1 MRKISYIFI
10 SLALLFCFEGLLA
23 QDCTDSVLFNA
34 GKLKPAGEGANSKYE
49 YAISGAV
56 NLATTPG
63 NEALR
68 GKVKSQLEQ
77 AIEAASDKDVRQF
90 LESQLYLMGVPAEPA
105 AGPSEKELLAA
116 AKKLAR
122 SRNSNERCQS
132 IWLYSDVYGKEN
144 TARVL
149 AAMSDK
155 DKAYRMTALH
165 SYEKY
170 ADNQFYA
177 ALTALFP
184 KLGTDAKADILYFLG
199 EQVADS
205 QIDAIIGEFDG
216 ANAADAMA
224 AAAKIGGEKA
234 LAALVCH
241 LGGSNDCDAYLAL
254 SSFNGD
260 VRVAVEDA
268 LKNAPAA
275 AKPSLLKLAGE
286 RHCTVAF
293 GDVVDV
299 LQSQNGDAALAA
311 ANALKGVSI
320 PEDAVHV
327 ANLLQSL
334 KDDNLVS
341 PVSDA
346 LIGCYSDT
354 DGKASAVRILSA
366 VKDAP
371 ESVKE
376 RFYPVLA
383 STNSDL
389 AADYL
394 LTAFKSGHSDAALKA
409 LSAID
414 NFKAAPALLEAASK
428 DDSHLIRYVELVSR
442 FVKDDS
448 AKAGEYATALKSAVS
463 AKVKSRIIDAMA
475 TVPQLETVNRLE
487 ALLNDPEAAY
497 NAANALKSVVKE
509 MAGELP
515 YTKIKECFDKVVK
528 VYQGTGNADDLYA
541 IDEMKNFLSG
551 LKKEI

>member
-10 SLALLFCFEGLLA
+10 SLALLFCFEGLWA

-77 AIEAASDKDVRQF
+77 AIEAASDKVVRQF
-90 LESQLYLMGVPAEPA
+90 LESQLYFIGVPAEPA
-105 AGPSEKELLAA
+105 AGPSEKELLAS

-144 TARVL
+144 ALRVI

-165 SYEKY
+165 SYEKH
-170 ADNQFYA
+170 ADGPFYA

-184 KLGTDAKADILYFLG
+184 KLGADAKADILYFLG

-205 QIDAIIGEFDG
+205 QIEAIIAEFDG

-234 LAALVCH
+234 LAALVSH
-241 LGGSNDCDAYLAL
+241 LGGANDCDAYLAL

-260 VRVAVEDA
+260 VRGAVEDA
-268 LKNAPAA
+268 LKTESAA

-286 RHCTVAF
+286 RHCTSSFV
-293 GDVVDV
+293 DVVEA
-299 LQSQNGDAALAA
+299 LHSQNEATALAA

-334 KDDNLVS
+334 KDENLIA

-346 LIGCYSDT
+346 LVGCYAGT
-354 DGKASAVRILSA
+354 DGKSASTRILSF

-409 LSAID
+409 LSTID

-428 DDSHLIRYVELVSR
+428 DDSHLVRYVELISR

-463 AKVKSRIIDAMA
+463 AKVKSRIIGAMA
-475 TVPQLETVNRLE
+475 SVPTIETVNRLE
-487 ALLNDPEAAY
+487 TLLDDPEVAY

-509 MAGELP
+509 VAGELP
-515 YTKIKECFDKVVK
+515 YAKIKECFDKVVK

-541 IDEMKNFLSG
+541 IDEMKTFLSG
-551 LKKEI
+551 LKK

>member
-1 MRKISYIFI
+1 MSKISYIFI
-10 SLALLFCFEGLLA
+10 SLALLFCFEGLWA

-34 GKLKPAGEGANSKYE
+34 SKLKPAGEGANSRYE

-90 LESQLYLMGVPAEPA
+90 LESQLYFMGVPAEPA

-116 AKKLAR
+116 AKKLSR
-122 SRNSNERCQS
+122 SRKSNERCQS

-144 TARVL
+144 AARVL
-149 AAMSDK
+149 AAMNDK

-170 ADNQFYA
+170 ADGPFYA

-184 KLGTDAKADILYFLG
+184 KLDTDAKADILYFLG

-205 QIDAIIGEFDG
+205 QIEAIIGEFDG
-216 ANAADAMA
+216 ANAPDAMA

-234 LAALVCH
+234 LSALVSH
-241 LGGSNDCDAYLAL
+241 LGGNNDRDAYLAL

-260 VRVAVEDA
+260 VREAVEDA
-268 LKNAPAA
+268 LKTAPAA

-286 RHCTVAF
+286 RHCTSSF
-293 GDVVDV
+293 EDVVDV
-299 LQSQNGDAALAA
+299 LRTQNGDAALAA
-311 ANALKGVSI
+311 ANALKGVTI
-320 PEDAVHV
+320 PEDAAHISL
-327 ANLLQSL
+327 LLQTL
-334 KDDNLVS
+334 KNSELIQ
-341 PVSDA
+341 PISDA
-346 LIGCYSDT
+346 LVGCYAGT
-354 DGKASAVRILSA
+354 DGKSAATRILSF
-366 VKDAP
+366 VEDVP
-371 ESVKE
+371 ENVKE
-376 RFYPVLA
+376 RFYPALA

-409 LSAID
+409 LSTID

-428 DDSHLIRYVELVSR
+428 DDSHLIRYVELISR

-448 AKAGEYATALKSAVS
+448 AKAGEYATALKKAVS
-463 AKVKSRIIDAMA
+463 AKVKSRIISAMA
-475 TVPQLETVNRLE
+475 SVPQMETINRLE
-487 ALLNDPEAAY
+487 ALLDDPEVAY
-497 NAANALKSVVKE
+497 NAANALKSVVKD

-515 YTKIKECFDKVVK
+515 YAKIKECFDNVAK

-541 IDEMKNFLSG
+541 IDEMKTFLSG
-551 LKKEI
+551 LKK

>member
-10 SLALLFCFEGLLA
+10 SLALLLCFEGLWA

-34 GKLKPAGEGANSKYE
+34 GKLKPAGEGANSRYE

-90 LESQLYLMGVPAEPA
+90 LESQLYFMGVPAEPA

-116 AKKLAR
+116 AKKLSR
-122 SRNSNERCQS
+122 SRKSNERCQS

-144 TARVL
+144 AARVL
-149 AAMSDK
+149 AAMNDR

-170 ADNQFYA
+170 ADGQFYA

-184 KLGTDAKADILYFLG
+184 KLGADAKADVLYFLG
-199 EQVADS
+199 EQEADS
-205 QIDAIIGEFDG
+205 QIDAIIAEFDG

-234 LAALVCH
+234 LAALVDH
-241 LGGSNDCDAYLAL
+241 LGGANDCDAYLAL
-254 SSFNGD
+254 SSFRGD
-260 VRVAVEDA
+260 IRGAVEDA
-268 LKNAPAA
+268 LKTESAA
-275 AKPSLLKLAGE
+275 GKPSLLKLAGE
-286 RHCTVAF
+286 RHCTAAF
-293 GDVVDV
+293 GNVVDI
-299 LQSQNGDAALAA
+299 LHSQDGKASLAA

-320 PEDAVHV
+320 PEDAIHISL
-327 ANLLQSL
+327 LLQTL
-334 KDDNLVS
+334 KDSELIQ

-346 LIGCYSDT
+346 LVGCYAGT
-354 DGKASAVRILSA
+354 DGKSAATRILSF
-366 VKDAP
+366 VKDVP
-371 ESVKE
+371 ESVKD
-376 RFYPVLA
+376 RFYPALA
-383 STNSDL
+383 STNSNL

-409 LSAID
+409 LSTID

-428 DDSHLIRYVELVSR
+428 DDSHLVRYVELISR

-448 AKAGEYATALKSAVS
+448 AKAGEYATALKNAVS
-463 AKVKSRIIDAMA
+463 ANVKSRIISAMA
-475 TVPQLETVNRLE
+475 SVPQMETVNRLE
-487 ALLNDPEAAY
+487 ALLDDPEVAY
-497 NAANALKSVVKE
+497 NAANALKSVVKD

-515 YTKIKECFDKVVK
+515 YAKIKECFDKVAK
-528 VYQGTGNADDLYA
+528 VYKGTGNADDLYA
-541 IDEMKNFLSG
+541 IDEMKTFLSG
-551 LKKEI
+551 LKK

>member
-10 SLALLFCFEGLLA
+10 SLALLFCFEGLWA

-77 AIEAASDKDVRQF
+77 AIEAAPDKDIRQF
-90 LESQLYLMGVPAEPA
+90 LESQLYFMGVPVEPA

-144 TARVL
+144 AARVL

-234 LAALVCH
+234 LAALIGH
-241 LGGSNDCDAYLAL
+241 LGGNYDCDAYLAL
-254 SSFNGD
+254 ISFNGD
-260 VRVAVEDA
+260 VRGSVENA

-286 RHCTVAF
+286 RHCTASF
-293 GDVVDV
+293 EDVVD
-299 LQSQNGDAALAA
+299 LLDSQDSKTALAA

-327 ANLLQSL
+327 AQLLQSL
-334 KDDNLVS
+334 KDDNLAS

-346 LIGCYSDT
+346 LIGCYSDS
-354 DGKASAVRILSA
+354 DGKASAVRILSV

-376 RFYPVLA
+376 RFYPALA

-475 TVPQLETVNRLE
+475 SVPTTETVDRLE
-487 ALLNDPEAAY
+487 VLLDDPAVAY
-497 NAANALKSVVKE
+497 NAASALKSVVKKL
-509 MAGELP
+509 ADQIP
-515 YTKIKECFDKVVK
+515 YNRIRSYFEKVEK
-528 VYQGTGNADDLYA
+528 VYRATGNADDIYA

>member
-90 LESQLYLMGVPAEPA
+90 LESQLYFMGVPAEPA
-105 AGPSEKELLAA
+105 AGPSEKELLAS

-122 SRNSNERCQS
+122 SRNSNERCRS

-144 TARVL
+144 ATRVL
-149 AAMSDK
+149 AAMNDK

-170 ADNQFYA
+170 ADDQFYA

-184 KLGTDAKADILYFLG
+184 KLGADAKDDIFYFLG

-205 QIDAIIGEFDG
+205 QIEAIIGEFDG
-216 ANAADAMA
+216 ANSADAMA

-234 LAALVCH
+234 LAALVSH
-241 LGGSNDCDAYLAL
+241 LGGANDCDAYLAL

-260 VRVAVEDA
+260 VRGAVEDA
-268 LKNAPAA
+268 LKTESAA

-286 RHCTVAF
+286 RHCTSSF
-293 GDVVDV
+293 EDVVDV

-334 KDDNLVS
+334 KDENLIA

-346 LIGCYSDT
+346 LVGCYAGT
-354 DGKASAVRILSA
+354 DGKSASTRILSF

-409 LSAID
+409 LSTID

-428 DDSHLIRYVELVSR
+428 DDSHLVRYVELISR

-463 AKVKSRIIDAMA
+463 AKVKSRIIGAMA
-475 TVPQLETVNRLE
+475 SVPTIETVNRLE
-487 ALLNDPEAAY
+487 TLLDDPEVAY

-509 MAGELP
+509 VAGELP
-515 YTKIKECFDKVVK
+515 YAKIKECFDKVVK

-541 IDEMKNFLSG
+541 IDEMKTFLSG
-551 LKKEI
+551 LKK

>member
-10 SLALLFCFEGLLA
+10 SLALLFCFEGLWA

-90 LESQLYLMGVPAEPA
+90 LESQLYFMGVPAEPA

-116 AKKLAR
+116 AKKLSR

-144 TARVL
+144 ALRVI

-170 ADNQFYA
+170 ADGPFYA

-184 KLGTDAKADILYFLG
+184 KLGADAKADILYFLG
-199 EQVADS
+199 EQEADS
-205 QIDAIIGEFDG
+205 QIDAIIAEFDG
-216 ANAADAMA
+216 ANAPDAMD

-234 LAALVCH
+234 LSALVSH
-241 LGGSNDCDAYLAL
+241 LGGNNDRDAYLAL

-260 VRVAVEDA
+260 VREAVEDA
-268 LKNAPAA
+268 LKTAPAA

-286 RHCTVAF
+286 RHCTSSF
-293 GDVVDV
+293 EDVVDV
-299 LQSQNGDAALAA
+299 LQSQDGDAALAA
-311 ANALKGVSI
+311 ANALKGVTI
-320 PEDAVHV
+320 PEDAAHV
-327 ANLLQSL
+327 ALLLQSL
-334 KDDNLVS
+334 KDENLVV

-346 LIGCYSDT
+346 LAGCYSGT
-354 DGKASAVRILSA
+354 DGKSAAVRILSA

-376 RFYPVLA
+376 RFYPALA
-383 STNSDL
+383 STNSDG

-394 LTAFKSGHSDAALKA
+394 LTTFKSGHSDAALKA

-463 AKVKSRIIDAMA
+463 ANVKSRIIGAMA
-475 TVPQLETVNRLE
+475 SVPQVETVNRLE
-487 ALLNDPEAAY
+487 ALLDDPEVAY

-515 YTKIKECFDKVVK
+515 FAKIKECFDKVVK

-541 IDEMKNFLSG
+541 IDEMKTFLSG
-551 LKKEI
+551 LKK

>member
-63 NEALR
+63 KEALR

-90 LESQLYLMGVPAEPA
+90 LESQLYFMGVPAEPA
-105 AGPSEKELLAA
+105 AGPSEKELLAS

-122 SRNSNERCQS
+122 SRNSNERCRS

-144 TARVL
+144 ATRVL
-149 AAMSDK
+149 AAMNDK

-170 ADNQFYA
+170 ADDQFYA

-184 KLGTDAKADILYFLG
+184 KLDTDAKADILYFLG

-205 QIDAIIGEFDG
+205 QIEAIIGEFDG

-234 LAALVCH
+234 LAALVSH
-241 LGGSNDCDAYLAL
+241 LGGTNDCDAYLAL

-260 VRVAVEDA
+260 VRGAVEDA
-268 LKNAPAA
+268 LKTESAA

-286 RHCTVAF
+286 RHCTSSFV
-293 GDVVDV
+293 DVVEA
-299 LQSQNGDAALAA
+299 LHSQNEATALAA

-334 KDDNLVS
+334 KDENLIA

-346 LIGCYSDT
+346 LVGCYAGT
-354 DGKASAVRILSA
+354 DGKSASTRILSF
-366 VKDAP
+366 VKDVP

-409 LSAID
+409 LSTID

-428 DDSHLIRYVELVSR
+428 DDSHLVRYVELISR

-463 AKVKSRIIDAMA
+463 AKVKSRIIGAM
-475 TVPQLETVNRLE
+475 TSVPTIETVNRLE
-487 ALLNDPEAAY
+487 TLLDDPEVAY

-509 MAGELP
+509 VAGELP
-515 YTKIKECFDKVVK
+515 YAKIKECFDKVVK

-541 IDEMKNFLSG
+541 IDEMKTFLSG
-551 LKKEI
+551 LKK

>member
-10 SLALLFCFEGLLA
+10 SLALLFCFEGLWA

-77 AIEAASDKDVRQF
+77 AIEAAPDKDIRQF
-90 LESQLYLMGVPAEPA
+90 LESQLYFMGVPVEPA

-144 TARVL
+144 AARVL

-234 LAALVCH
+234 LAALIGH
-241 LGGSNDCDAYLAL
+241 LGGNYDCDAYLAL
-254 SSFNGD
+254 ISFNGD
-260 VRVAVEDA
+260 VRGSVENA

-286 RHCTVAF
+286 RHCTASF
-293 GDVVDV
+293 EDVVD
-299 LQSQNGDAALAA
+299 LLDSQDSKTALAA

-327 ANLLQSL
+327 AQLLQSL
-334 KDDNLVS
+334 KDDNLAS

-346 LIGCYSDT
+346 LIGCYSDS
-354 DGKASAVRILSA
+354 DGKASAVRILSV

-376 RFYPVLA
+376 RFYPALA

-475 TVPQLETVNRLE
+475 SVPQLETVNRLE
-487 ALLNDPEAAY
+487 ALLSDPEVAY

-551 LKKEI
+551 LKK

>member
-10 SLALLFCFEGLLA
+10 SLALLFCFEGLWA
-23 QDCTDSVLFNA
+23 QDCTDSILFYA
-34 GKLKPAGEGANSKYE
+34 GKLQPAVAAANSTYE

-90 LESQLYLMGVPAEPA
+90 LESQLYLFGVPQTASQTV
-105 AGPSEKELLAA
+105 SEKEIAA
-116 AKKLAR
+116 QAKKLSR
-122 SRNSNERCQS
+122 SRNSNERCRS
-132 IWLYSDVYGKEN
+132 IWLYSDLYGKEN
-144 TARVL
+144 ALRVI

-170 ADNQFYA
+170 ADNQFHS

-184 KLGTDAKADILYFLG
+184 KLGADAKADILYFLG

-205 QIDAIIGEFDG
+205 QIDAIIAEFDG

-234 LAALVCH
+234 LATLVSH
-241 LGGSNDCDAYLAL
+241 LGGANDCDAYLAL

-260 VRVAVEDA
+260 VRGAVENA
-268 LKNAPAA
+268 LKTAPAA
-275 AKPSLLKLAGE
+275 AKPSLLKLVGE
-286 RHCTVAF
+286 RHCTASF
-293 GDVVDV
+293 EDVVDV
-299 LQSQNGDAALAA
+299 LRSQDGDAALAA
-311 ANALKGVSI
+311 AEALKGVTI

-327 ANLLQSL
+327 ARLLQTI
-334 KDDNLVS
+334 KNENLVG

-346 LIGCYSDT
+346 LVGCYSGT
-354 DGKASAVRILSA
+354 DGNSAAVRILSA

-371 ESVKE
+371 ENVKE
-376 RFYPVLA
+376 RFYPALA
-383 STNSDL
+383 STNSDR

-414 NFKAAPALLEAASK
+414 NFKAAPALLEAAAK
-428 DDSHLIRYVELVSR
+428 DDLHLIRYVELISR

-475 TVPQLETVNRLE
+475 SVPTVETVDRLE
-487 ALLNDPEAAY
+487 ALLDDPAVAY
-497 NAANALKSVVKE
+497 NAASALKSVVKK
-509 MAGELP
+509 LYDKIP
-515 YTKIKECFDKVVK
+515 YNRIRSCFEKVEK
-528 VYQGTGNADDLYA
+528 VYRATGDADDIYA

>member
-90 LESQLYLMGVPAEPA
+90 LESQLYIMGVPAEPA
-105 AGPSEKELLAA
+105 AGPSEKELLAS

-122 SRNSNERCQS
+122 SRNSNERCRS

-144 TARVL
+144 ALRVI

-170 ADNQFYA
+170 ADDQFYA

-184 KLGTDAKADILYFLG
+184 KLDTDAKADILYFLG

-205 QIDAIIGEFDG
+205 QIDAIIAEFDG
-216 ANAADAMA
+216 ANAPDAMA

-234 LAALVCH
+234 LSALVSH
-241 LGGSNDCDAYLAL
+241 LGGNNDCDAYLAL

-260 VRVAVEDA
+260 VRGAVEDA
-268 LKNAPAA
+268 LKTESAA

-286 RHCTVAF
+286 RHCTSSF
-293 GDVVDV
+293 EDVVEA
-299 LQSQNGDAALAA
+299 LHSQNEATALAA

-334 KDDNLVS
+334 KDENLIA

-346 LIGCYSDT
+346 LVGCYAGT
-354 DGKASAVRILSA
+354 DGKSASTRILSF
-366 VKDAP
+366 VKDVP

-409 LSAID
+409 LSTID

-428 DDSHLIRYVELVSR
+428 DDSHLVRYVELISR

-463 AKVKSRIIDAMA
+463 AKVKSRIIGAMA
-475 TVPQLETVNRLE
+475 SVPTIETVNRLE
-487 ALLNDPEAAY
+487 TLLDDPEVAY

-515 YTKIKECFDKVVK
+515 YAKIKECFDKVVK

-541 IDEMKNFLSG
+541 IDEMKTFLSG
-551 LKKEI
+551 LKK

>member
-10 SLALLFCFEGLLA
+10 SLALLFCFEGLWA
-23 QDCTDSVLFNA
+23 QDCTDSVLFYA

-122 SRNSNERCQS
+122 SRNSNERCRS

-216 ANAADAMA
+216 TNAADAMA

-234 LAALVCH
+234 LAALVGH
-241 LGGSNDCDAYLAL
+241 LGGNNDCDAYLAL

-286 RHCTVAF
+286 RHCTATF
-293 GDVVDV
+293 EDVVDV
-299 LQSQNGDAALAA
+299 LHSQEGDAALAA
-311 ANALKGVSI
+311 ANALKGVTI

-327 ANLLQSL
+327 AHLLQSL

-346 LIGCYSDT
+346 LVGCYAGT
-354 DGKASAVRILSA
+354 DGKSAAARILSF
-366 VKDAP
+366 VKDTP

-376 RFYPVLA
+376 RFYPVLS
-383 STNSDL
+383 STNSDE

-409 LSAID
+409 LSTID

-428 DDSHLIRYVELVSR
+428 NDSHLIRYVELVSR

-475 TVPQLETVNRLE
+475 SVPQLETVNRLE
-487 ALLNDPEAAY
+487 ALLNDPEVAY

-551 LKKEI
+551 LKK

>member
-10 SLALLFCFEGLLA
+10 SLALLFCFEGLWA

-90 LESQLYLMGVPAEPA
+90 LESQLYFMGVPAEPA
-105 AGPSEKELLAA
+105 AGPSEKELLAS

-122 SRNSNERCQS
+122 SRNSNERCRS

-144 TARVL
+144 ATRVL
-149 AAMSDK
+149 AAMNDK

-170 ADNQFYA
+170 ADGPFYA

-184 KLGTDAKADILYFLG
+184 KLGADTKADILYFLG
-199 EQVADS
+199 EQEADS
-205 QIDAIIGEFDG
+205 QIEAIIGEFDG
-216 ANAADAMA
+216 ANSADAMA

-234 LAALVCH
+234 LAALVSH
-241 LGGSNDCDAYLAL
+241 LGGANDCDAYLAL

-260 VRVAVEDA
+260 VRGAVEDA
-268 LKNAPAA
+268 LKTESAA

-286 RHCTVAF
+286 RHCTSSFV
-293 GDVVDV
+293 DVVEA
-299 LQSQNGDAALAA
+299 LHSQNEATALAA

-334 KDDNLVS
+334 KDENLIA

-346 LIGCYSDT
+346 LVGCYAGT
-354 DGKASAVRILSA
+354 DGKSASTRILSF

-409 LSAID
+409 LSTID

-428 DDSHLIRYVELVSR
+428 NDSHLIRYVELVSR

-463 AKVKSRIIDAMA
+463 ANVKSRIIDAMA
-475 TVPQLETVNRLE
+475 SVPTTETVDRLE
-487 ALLNDPEAAY
+487 VLLDDPAVAY
-497 NAANALKSVVKE
+497 NAASALKSVVKKL
-509 MAGELP
+509 ADQIP
-515 YTKIKECFDKVVK
+515 YNRIRRYFEKVEK
-528 VYQGTGNADDLYA
+528 VYRATGNADDIYA